1 MVNTEMKNAF
11 NAFNAPEPMNWV
23 QSNTKQNEAKKAQT
37 KRKRNTNNTGNATT
51 KKKVLTNT
59 KQNEAKKAHN
69 EALKAAVKRSQAQ
82 ANAEKAARRK
92 KEEENRKKKQ
102 NEAKKAHN
110 EALKAAVKRSQ
121 AQANAEKAARRKKEE
136 ANKARNERAR
146 VRAQKKEE
154 ENRKKKQNEAAK
166 KKAEEENRKKKTN
179 AERRASNAS
188 TNKNKSFWKTVLNKI
203 KNSNMTEEQKL
214 KEGKKVYKKAAFK
227 LHPNKGGK
235 KEDFQEFSN
244 FYNKFKENPYPEIKP
259 RKQPRNFGGYPF

>member
-11 NAFNAPEPMNWV
+11 NASYESMNWAP
-23 QSNTKQNEAKKAQT
+23 S
-37 KRKRNTNNTGNATT
+37 
-51 KKKVLTNT
+51 NT

-69 EALKAAVKRSQAQ
+69 EALKAAVKRSKAQANKEKAALRKKENEKAYREAVKRSKAQ
-82 ANAEKAARRK
+82 ANAEKVARRK
-92 KEEENRKKKQ
+92 KEEANL
-102 NEAKKAHN
+102 KKAQEKAYK
-110 EALKAAVKRSQ
+110 EAAKRSKDQ
-121 AQANAEKAARRKKEE
+121 

-146 VRAQKKEE
+146 VRA
-154 ENRKKKQNEAAK
+154 RKK
-166 KKAEEENRKKKTN
+166 EEENRKKKTN

-259 RKQPRNFGGYPF
+259 RKQPRNFGGHPF

>member
-59 KQNEAKKAHN
+59 
-69 EALKAAVKRSQAQ
+69 
-82 ANAEKAARRK
+82 
-92 KEEENRKKKQ
+92 KQ

>member
-11 NAFNAPEPMNWV
+11 NAFNTSEPMNWAP
-23 QSNTKQNEAKKAQT
+23 S
-37 KRKRNTNNTGNATT
+37 
-51 KKKVLTNT
+51 

-69 EALKAAVKRSQAQ
+69 EALKAAVKRSKAQ
-82 ANAEKAARRK
+82 ANAEKAALRK
-92 KEEENRKKKQ
+92 KE
-102 NEAKKAHN
+102 NEKAYR
-110 EALKAAVKRSQ
+110 EAVKRSK

-136 ANKARNERAR
+136 ANLKKAQEKAYKEAAKRSKDQANKARNERAR
-146 VRAQKKEE
+146 VRAQKK
-154 ENRKKKQNEAAK
+154 
-166 KKAEEENRKKKTN
+166 EEENRKKKTN

-214 KEGKKVYKKAAFK
+214 KEGKKVYKKAVFK

-244 FYNKFKENPYPEIKP
+244 FYNKFRENPYPEIKP
-259 RKQPRNFGGYPF
+259 RKQPRNFGGHPF

>member
-11 NAFNAPEPMNWV
+11 NAFNTSEPMNWAP
-23 QSNTKQNEAKKAQT
+23 S
-37 KRKRNTNNTGNATT
+37 
-51 KKKVLTNT
+51 NT

-69 EALKAAVKRSQAQ
+69 EALKAAVKRSKAQANAKKAALRKKENEKAYREAVKRSKAQ

-92 KEEENRKKKQ
+92 KEEANL
-102 NEAKKAHN
+102 KKAQEKAYK
-110 EALKAAVKRSQ
+110 EAAKRSKDQ
-121 AQANAEKAARRKKEE
+121 

-154 ENRKKKQNEAAK
+154 ENRKKK
-166 KKAEEENRKKKTN
+166 EEENRKKKTN

-188 TNKNKSFWKTVLNKI
+188 TNKNKPFWKIDLNKI
-203 KNSNMTEEQKL
+203 KNSNMTKEQKL
-214 KEGKKVYKKAAFK
+214 KEGKKVYKKAALK

-244 FYNKFKENPYPEIKP
+244 FYSKFKENPYPEIKP
-259 RKQPRNFGGYPF
+259 RKQPRNFGGYQF